1 MRLLFLT
8 PQFPYPPHKG
18 TTLRNYHLIAGL
30 AARHE
35 IDLLTFVESDNELHR
50 PTPLSTFCRRMDGV
64 GVPYRGL
71 ARRLA
76 DTFLS
81 RWPDMGLRLWSPAFA
96 GKLHAWRA
104 DTDYDVVQ
112 VEGIELARYVLQE
125 AGGKRQR
132 RGSKKQEIRD
142 TQYVFDDHNCEYLLQ
157 QRTCETDAKIPSR
170 WAGAA
175 YSFVQWRKLR
185 AFESA
190 ICRAADHVV
199 AVSDADAAALQRLV
213 PGLTPT
219 VVPNGIDVASYTSS
233 PSPIP
238 LPLPNLALSE
248 AERLGEG
255 GSQGVGED
263 QLLVLSGTMDFRPN
277 VDAALWFAQ
286 EVLPL
291 VRQEEPGVRF
301 VIVGQKPH
309 RRLDILRD
317 CADVLLTGTV
327 KDTRPYIAGAT
338 IYVVPLRMGGGTR
351 FKILEAAAMSR
362 AIVSTS
368 LGCEGFPVE
377 NGRELV
383 IADSPRL
390 FADAVVALLRDPSRR
405 AELGAA
411 ARAFVQAYDWKNIIP
426 RMEAMYGGR
435 RSPA

>member
-1 MRLLFLT
+1 MHILFLT

-18 TTLRNYHLIAGL
+18 TTLRNYHLIAAL

-35 IDLLTFVESDNELHR
+35 IDLLTFIESEDELRR
-50 PTPLSTFCRRMDGV
+50 PTPLLTFCRRMDGV
-64 GVPYRGL
+64 VVPRRGL

-81 RWPDMGLRLWSPAFA
+81 HWPDMGLRLWSPTFA
-96 GKLHAWRA
+96 SKLTTWLA
-104 DTDYDVVQ
+104 DGDYDVVQ
-112 VEGIELARYVLQE
+112 VEGIELARYILPAHHSSPVTRHPLL
-125 AGGKRQR
+125 
-132 RGSKKQEIRD
+132 
-142 TQYVFDDHNCEYLLQ
+142 VFDDHNCEYLLQ
-157 QRTCETDAKIPSR
+157 QRTCETDIKIPSR

-219 VVPNGIDVASYTSS
+219 VVPNGIDVASYAQAPTPQSS
-233 PSPIP
+233 PPFHRRGEAD
-238 LPLPNLALSE
+238 LAF
-248 AERLGEG
+248 
-255 GSQGVGED
+255 
-263 QLLVLSGTMDFRPN
+263 SGTMDFRPN

-286 EVLPL
+286 EALPL
-291 VRQEEPGVRF
+291 IRQEEPGARF

-309 RRLDILRD
+309 RRLDVLRD
-317 CADVLLTGTV
+317 RADVLLTGTV
-327 KDTRPYIAGAT
+327 EDTRPYIAGAT
-338 IYVVPLRMGGGTR
+338 IYVVPLRIGGGTR

-383 IADSPRL
+383 IADSPRQ
-390 FADAVVALLRDPSRR
+390 FADAVVALLRAPSRR

-411 ARAFVQAYDWKNIIP
+411 AHAFVQAYDWKNIIP
-426 RMEAMYGGR
+426 RMEAVYVKR
-435 RSPA
+435 DA

>member
-1 MRLLFLT
+1 MNDVRILFLT

-18 TTLRNYHLIAGL
+18 TTLRNYHLIAAL

-35 IDLLTFVESDNELHR
+35 IDLLSFVESEDELRR
-50 PTPLSTFCRRMDGV
+50 PTPLSTLCRRVDGV
-64 GVPYRGL
+64 TAPRRGL

-81 RWPDMGLRLWSPAFA
+81 RWPDMGLRLWSPTYAS
-96 GKLHAWRA
+96 KLAAWLA
-104 DTDYDVVQ
+104 DTHYDIVQ
-112 VEGIELARYVLQE
+112 VEGIELARYVLSICRSRV
-125 AGGKRQR
+125 AHNRQYP
-132 RGSKKQEIRD
+132 IPH

-157 QRTCETDAKIPSR
+157 QRTFETDIRIPSR
-170 WAGAA
+170 WTGAA

-185 AFESA
+185 MFEAA

-219 VVPNGIDVASYTSS
+219 VVPNGIDVVSYAPS
-233 PSPIP
+233 PSPNP
-238 LPLPNLALSE
+238 LPLPK
-248 AERLGEG
+248 LGEG
-255 GSQGVGED
+255 GGQGVGEG
-263 QLLVLSGTMDFRPN
+263 QLLVFSGTMDFRPN
-277 VDAALWFAQ
+277 VDAALWFAR

-291 VRQEEPGVRF
+291 VQQEEPSAHF

-309 RRLDILRD
+309 RRLNVLRD
-317 CADVLLTGTV
+317 RTDVVLTGAV
-327 KDTRPYIAGAT
+327 EDTRPYIARAA

-351 FKILEAAAMSR
+351 FKILEAAAMGR

-383 IADSPRL
+383 IADSPRQ
-390 FADAVVALLRDPSRR
+390 FADAVVALLRDSPRR
-405 AELGAA
+405 AELGASA
-411 ARAFVQAYDWKNIIP
+411 HTFVEAYDWKNIIP
-426 RMEAMYGGR
+426 RLEAVYGG
-435 RSPA
+435 P

>member
-1 MRLLFLT
+1 MRILFLT

-35 IDLLTFVESDNELHR
+35 IDLLTFVESDNELRR

-64 GVPYRGL
+64 AVPRRSL

-81 RWPDMGLRLWSPAFA
+81 RWPDMGLRLWSSTFA
-96 GKLHAWRA
+96 DKLHAWLA

-125 AGGKRQR
+125 AS
-132 RGSKKQEIRD
+132 SKQQEARD
-142 TQYVFDDHNCEYLLQ
+142 TQYVFEDHNCEYLLQ
-157 QRTCETDAKIPSR
+157 QRTYETDVKIPSR

-185 AFESA
+185 AFEAA

-213 PGLTPT
+213 PGLTST
-219 VVPNGIDVASYTSS
+219 VVPNGIDLASYAPT
-233 PSPIP
+233 PQPP
-238 LPLPNLALSE
+238 PPFHG
-248 AERLGEG
+248 RG
-255 GSQGVGED
+255 GAD
-263 QLLVLSGTMDFRPN
+263 LVFSGTMDFRPN

-291 VRQEEPGVRF
+291 VHQEEPDAHF

-309 RRLDILRD
+309 RRLDVLRNR
-317 CADVLLTGTV
+317 ADVALTGTV
-327 KDTRPYIAGAT
+327 EDTRPYIAGAA

-351 FKILEAAAMSR
+351 FKILEAAALSR

-368 LGCEGFPVE
+368 LGCEGFPIE

-383 IADSPRL
+383 IADSPRQ
-390 FADAVVALLRDPSRR
+390 FADAVVALLRDSSRR

-411 ARAFVQAYDWKNIIP
+411 AHAFVEAYDWKNIIP
-426 RMEAMYGGR
+426 RLEVVYGGQ
-435 RSPA
+435 